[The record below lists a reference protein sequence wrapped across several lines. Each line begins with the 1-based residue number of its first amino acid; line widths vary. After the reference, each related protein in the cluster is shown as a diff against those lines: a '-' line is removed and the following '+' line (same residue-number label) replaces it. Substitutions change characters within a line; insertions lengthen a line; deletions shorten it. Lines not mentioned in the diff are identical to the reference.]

1 MLKTKLPDTANN
13 FKPNTT
19 FHNTKIP
26 DTTLYKPTMHK
37 SINRAKS
44 KDSLINQDEQYEYG
58 RQLTDTLRNP
68 SMLQNTFSG
77 INIRSIGE
85 DKKKLQEL

>member
-1 MLKTKLPDTANN
+1 MLKTKLPDTTNN

-26 DTTLYKPTMHK
+26 DNTLYKPTMHK

-44 KDSLINQDEQYEYG
+44 KDSLIN
-58 RQLTDTLRNP
+58 
-68 SMLQNTFSG
+68 
-77 INIRSIGE
+77 
-85 DKKKLQEL
+85 